1 MKQPGLG
8 LKREAIVQKALVLL
22 NEVGMESV
30 TTRKLAERLG
40 IKSSSLYWH
49 FKNKR
54 DLFNAM
60 AQAMLSPDDRSLLQ
74 GDWRVWMANEARTFR
89 KDLLAYRDG
98 ARVHSGTRPSENDYS
113 QLEKEVV
120 FLCEAGFKP
129 DDALRALVTISYFV
143 IGWVLEE
150 QAASEIARGQS
161 QPAPSPDPAAY
172 PKLALAQ
179 SVLGQDNPDDDFEF
193 GLCALITGLGGA
205 HRKGLG

>member
-1 MKQPGLG
+1 MIYPGPGLR
-8 LKREAIVQKALVLL
+8 REAIVKKALILL
-22 NEVGMESV
+22 NEVGMEGV
-30 TTRKLAERLG
+30 TTRKLAGRLG

-54 DLFNAM
+54 DLLNAM
-60 AQAMLSPDDRSLLQ
+60 AQAMLSPDDSALLQ
-74 GDWRVWMANEARTFR
+74 GDWRVWMTNEARTFR

-120 FLCEAGFKP
+120 FLCDAGFKP
-129 DDALRALVTISYFV
+129 DDAVRALVTISYFV

-150 QAASEIARGQS
+150 QAASEIARGQI
-161 QPAPSPDPAAY
+161 QPTPVPNPTVY

-179 SVLGQDNPDDDFEF
+179 SVLGQDNPDVDFEF
-193 GLCALITGLGGA
+193 GLCALITGLGQCIP
-205 HRKGLG
+205 